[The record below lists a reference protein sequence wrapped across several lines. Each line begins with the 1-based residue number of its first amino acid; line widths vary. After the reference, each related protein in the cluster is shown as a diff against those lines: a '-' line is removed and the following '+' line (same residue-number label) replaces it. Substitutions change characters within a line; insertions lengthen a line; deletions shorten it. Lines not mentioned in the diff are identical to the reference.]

1 MAICLR
7 VEGPLRV
14 RDALQFLASAVDD
27 PKTVVREESR
37 RTAARSH
44 GGVTGLLSYVSD
56 ELQTLLSQAEHHPAL
71 RRVFVGVDVDASSED
86 EVGEDGVVRP
96 DWEFFS
102 WHDEEAAGYRCP
114 WTINDFTLPPWVW
127 EVLNEAA

>member
-37 RTAARSH
+37 RTAARSY

-56 ELQTLLSQAEHHPAL
+56 ELQTLLSQAEHHPARL
-71 RRVFVGVDVDASSED
+71 VWCEHVQA
-86 EVGEDGVVRP
+86 
-96 DWEFFS
+96 
-102 WHDEEAAGYRCP
+102 
-114 WTINDFTLPPWVW
+114 PPWRRIAVRYHVRQVRHPRHLSRL
-127 EVLNEAA
+127 ETILRGTGTVN

>member
-1 MAICLR
+1 
-7 VEGPLRV
+7 V

-27 PKTVVREESR
+27 PK
-37 RTAARSH
+37 
-44 GGVTGLLSYVSD
+44 
-56 ELQTLLSQAEHHPAL
+56 
-71 RRVFVGVDVDASSED
+71 D